1 MGEETEKGC
10 VCCKDDI
17 ICKCDTCCGPMECE
31 GESEA
36 SAAKKRKYPPTENEL
51 DRLATEQWLLW
62 QEPSCN
68 TILCKQQYAPCT
80 CELGKFPTD
89 DYPAFLASR
98 GLDAKEFAADVAA
111 VNEHVRRAIAVP
123 FRLKDLRLLPVVLG
137 LVTVIA
143 WAAGVP
149 GAYAFVIG
157 FGTMAVCYVS
167 VECWHWVRKFIP
179 ALEEE
184 VQRLLPKYEKI
195 GVTIRR
201 EEVSVGDDGPAYYYL
216 IFEVMQT
223 DVEAP
228 PDATSA
234 GEVVVA
240 GEIVRS

>member
-1 MGEETEKGC
+1 MPLLCIGGQTATGKTEAAMAVADRFDCVLVSADAMQVYRRFDIGTAKPSAEEQAAYPHRGI
-10 VCCKDDI
+10 DI
-17 ICKCDTCCGPMECE
+17 RDWDQDYN
-31 GESEA
+31 
-36 SAAKKRKYPPTENEL
+36 AA
-51 DRLATEQWLLW
+51 
-62 QEPSCN
+62 
-68 TILCKQQYAPCT
+68 
-80 CELGKFPTD
+80 
-89 DYPAFLASR
+89 
-98 GLDAKEFAADVAA
+98 EFAADVAA
-111 VNEHVRRAIAVP
+111 VNEHVRRAIAVS

-157 FGTMAVCYVS
+157 FGTMAVLHTVA
-167 VECWHWVRKFIP
+167 ECWHCGCKFQQ
-179 ALEEE
+179 AVEEA

>member
-1 MGEETEKGC
+1 
-10 VCCKDDI
+10 
-17 ICKCDTCCGPMECE
+17 MECE

-36 SAAKKRKYPPTENEL
+36 SAKKKKKYPPTEDEL
-51 DRLATEQWLLW
+51 DRLATEQWIMW
-62 QEPSCN
+62 QEPSCD
-68 TILCKQQYAPCT
+68 TILCKRQYAPCT
-80 CELGKFPTD
+80 CSLGKFPTD

-98 GLDAKEFAADVAA
+98 GIDAKEFAADIAA
-111 VNEHVRRAIAVP
+111 VTEHVRRAIAAS
-123 FRLKDLRLLPVVLG
+123 FRLKDKRGTPLVLG
-137 LVTVIA
+137 LVAVIA
-143 WAAGVP
+143 WAAGASGPV
-149 GAYAFVIG
+149 AFGIG

-195 GVTIRR
+195 GVTICQKQ
-201 EEVSVGDDGPAYYYL
+201 VATQGAGADGGGGEDYYYL
-216 IFEVMQT
+216 VFEVMQT

>member
-1 MGEETEKGC
+1 
-10 VCCKDDI
+10 
-17 ICKCDTCCGPMECE
+17 MECE

-36 SAAKKRKYPPTENEL
+36 SAAKKRKYPPTENEPE
-51 DRLATEQWLLW
+51 RLATEQWLEW
-62 QEPSCN
+62 QEPSCD
-68 TILCKQQYAPCT
+68 TILCKRQYAPCT
-80 CELGKFPTD
+80 CSLGKFPTD

-98 GLDAKEFAADVAA
+98 GIDAKEFAADVAA
-111 VNEHVRRAIAVP
+111 VNEHVRRAIAVS

-157 FGTMAVCYVS
+157 FGTMAVLHTVA
-167 VECWHWVRKFIP
+167 ECWHCGCKFQQ
-179 ALEEE
+179 AVEEA

-228 PDATSA
+228 PEATSA

>member
-1 MGEETEKGC
+1 
-10 VCCKDDI
+10 
-17 ICKCDTCCGPMECE
+17 MECE

-36 SAAKKRKYPPTENEL
+36 SAAKKRKYPPTEDEL

-111 VNEHVRRAIAVP
+111 VNEHVRRAIAVS

-157 FGTMAVCYVS
+157 FGTMAVCHTVA
-167 VECWHWVRKFIP
+167 ECWHCGCKFQQ
-179 ALEEE
+179 AVEEA

-216 IFEVMQT
+216 IFEVMQP

>member
-1 MGEETEKGC
+1 
-10 VCCKDDI
+10 
-17 ICKCDTCCGPMECE
+17 MECE

-36 SAAKKRKYPPTENEL
+36 SAAKKRKYPPTENEPE
-51 DRLATEQWLLW
+51 RLATEQWLLW

-98 GLDAKEFAADVAA
+98 GIDAKEFAADVAA
-111 VNEHVRRAIAVP
+111 VNEHVRRAIAVS

-157 FGTMAVCYVS
+157 FGTMAVCHTVA
-167 VECWHWVRKFIP
+167 ECWHCGCKFQQ
-179 ALEEE
+179 AVEEA

-216 IFEVMQT
+216 IFEVMQP